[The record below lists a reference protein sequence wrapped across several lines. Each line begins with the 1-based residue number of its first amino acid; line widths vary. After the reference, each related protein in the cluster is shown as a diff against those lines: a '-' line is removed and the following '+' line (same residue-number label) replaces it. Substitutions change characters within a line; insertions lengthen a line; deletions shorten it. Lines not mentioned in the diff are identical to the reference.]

1 MPNNIKFWVISVT
14 YGYNCVNEYGAWA
27 SKDPL
32 EAGLISDEFLAS
44 AEESLWE
51 SYSYLVTGWDDEE
64 LEGDTEEERSESLK
78 QLYTDFMSEISYN
91 CEEVDPEEAG
101 QYEIIYDERDYTL
114 DN

>member
-32 EAGLISDEFLAS
+32 EANLLSNEFFAS

-51 SYSYLVTGWDDEE
+51 SYSYLVTGWDDEDV
-64 LEGDTEEERSESLK
+64 EGDREECFE
-78 QLYTDFMSEISYN
+78 QLREDFMSEISYE
-91 CEEVDPEEAG
+91 CVEADPEEAG
-101 QYEIIYDERDYTL
+101 QYEIIYDERN
-114 DN
+114 DNE

>member
-32 EAGLISDEFLAS
+32 EAGLISDEFLAF

-51 SYSYLVTGWDDEE
+51 SYSYLVTGWDNEE
-64 LEGDTEEERSESLK
+64 IEGDTEEEREECLE
-78 QLYTDFMSEISYN
+78 QLRENFMSEISYN
-91 CEEVDPEEAG
+91 CEELDPEEAG